1 MGKEKEYHKYNAK
14 PNIIL
19 DNKSAKLA
27 LFPVYF
33 LATKNNQKDRIS
45 YAVING
51 QTGKIAADI
60 PIDFKKFVFISTI
73 LSVIIFMLL
82 NLFLTLSMTKLIVLS
97 ILFNIASIFI
107 LVMQNK
113 KVKIR
118 EEEIDDIGVQFKKY
132 MKNDDITSKKIEN
145 KTKKS
150 YKYDY
155 SLLITLIVLT
165 LVISG
170 IPTIALLYTEYPEMF
185 KYIGY
190 AAVLIISVIIAIRTI
205 KSPEKDASFYKPIY
219 GLLITLVI
227 FCIKPALDI
236 YYYVAGLISI
246 AFSIWSFY
254 DIVTKFNLLTTRKLP
269 QLGARGGDENA

>member
-1 MGKEKEYHKYNAK
+1 
-14 PNIIL
+14 
-19 DNKSAKLA
+19 
-27 LFPVYF
+27 
-33 LATKNNQKDRIS
+33 
-45 YAVING
+45 
-51 QTGKIAADI
+51 
-60 PIDFKKFVFISTI
+60 
-73 LSVIIFMLL
+73 
-82 NLFLTLSMTKLIVLS
+82 
-97 ILFNIASIFI
+97 
-107 LVMQNK
+107 MQNK

-236 YYYVAGLISI
+236 YYYVAGLTSI

-254 DIVTKFNLLTTRKLP
+254 DIVTQFNLLTTRKLP